1 MRKNLKN
8 VICPRLF
15 PYFTKYIFTQ
25 TWKPQISTSKATT
38 AARRSSENDPI
49 ILA

>member
-15 PYFTKYIFTQ
+15 QYLTKYISTQ

-38 AARRSSENDPI
+38 TTRTSSENEPI
-49 ILA
+49 IQA